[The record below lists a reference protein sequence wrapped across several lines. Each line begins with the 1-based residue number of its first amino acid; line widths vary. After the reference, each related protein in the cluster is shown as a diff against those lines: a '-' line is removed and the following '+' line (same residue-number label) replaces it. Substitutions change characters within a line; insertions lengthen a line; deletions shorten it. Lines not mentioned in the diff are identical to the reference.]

1 MQSSQAD
8 EFLRA
13 TCSRPF
19 LRRYRWGIN
28 LRTSSLPIAYLLL
41 KQKDFKGARPI
52 SYIHFLY
59 AKLFR
64 ATAIALDV
72 IMRATCPR
80 SFGLNTLPSILQQ
93 LTQFFQLLPD
103 DAHPVVFK
111 QDLVG
116 FFTSIPVFRILN
128 AVRWA
133 VNEYS
138 MLQKSDVDSITFSG
152 NLLEQDT
159 KLRVWRR
166 RPRKAAKR
174 TVLIHLSF
182 PTSCTFANSVV
193 AQVFLPSCTRSSDRL
208 EELLSATRF
217 LLCLPD
223 LQYPRKK
230 RST

>member
-1 MQSSQAD
+1 MQPSQAQ
-8 EFLRA
+8 EFLLS
-13 TCSRPF
+13 TCSRSF
-19 LRRYRWGIN
+19 LQRYKWGIN

-41 KQKDFKGARPI
+41 KQKKDFKGARPSV

-80 SFGLNTLPSILQQ
+80 SFGLHTLPSILQQ
-93 LTQFFQLLPD
+93 LTEFLQMPPD
-103 DAHPVVFK
+103 DAHPVVFN

-138 MLQKSDVDSITFSG
+138 MLQKTDIDNITF
-152 NLLEQDT
+152 
-159 KLRVWRR
+159 
-166 RPRKAAKR
+166 
-174 TVLIHLSF
+174 LS
-182 PTSCTFANSVV
+182 TFENKTPSFEYGVV
-193 AQVFLPSCTRSSDRL
+193 VHD
-208 EELLSATRF
+208 ELLNV
-217 LLCLPD
+217 LCLYIF
-223 LQYPRKK
+223 LTLR
-230 RST
+230 TFVN